1 MNDHIT
7 NEMSDDVYRIIVE
20 NLGEEIFVCNGKGE
34 ILFVNPASIEIN
46 EIDAK
51 DSIGKNV
58 KQLIDEGY
66 FSEST
71 TLQVLK
77 KKKPVS
83 IIQTLKSG
91 KKIIA
96 TGIPIFDD
104 DGNISLVISTSE
116 DVEAVNELLETLE
129 EQEQVIESLQEEL
142 SKNSEYMFVDPIS
155 IKLQN
160 TLDKISSLDF
170 PVLIMGESGTGKQ
183 IAARYIHFSS
193 GRKDK
198 KFISVNCTSTDDGFL
213 EKEIFGEEEISETG
227 EITFIKR
234 GKLDYADEGTLL
246 LNNITYM
253 PLKVQAKL
261 FEFIDTGEFVRV
273 GGNSNVNSKARIIA
287 TTGTN
292 LKEMC
297 NNGMFNKALYYS
309 LNTVPVRMPALRERS
324 KDIPSLAKTYM
335 DQCNEKYKSKK
346 ILSNNA
352 LGVLESHTWPGNLI
366 ELNQAI
372 ESAYILTDG
381 PMISGKTLYEIIY
394 DSAPED
400 NTAKVICT
408 DIIPLK
414 EAKRQVE
421 EQLVKNA
428 MEVYKTT
435 YRAAEVLEVNQS
447 TVSRIVAKLFK

>member
-1 MNDHIT
+1 
-7 NEMSDDVYRIIVE
+7 
-20 NLGEEIFVCNGKGE
+20 
-34 ILFVNPASIEIN
+34 
-46 EIDAK
+46 
-51 DSIGKNV
+51 
-58 KQLIDEGY
+58 
-66 FSEST
+66 
-71 TLQVLK
+71 
-77 KKKPVS
+77 
-83 IIQTLKSG
+83 
-91 KKIIA
+91 
-96 TGIPIFDD
+96 
-104 DGNISLVISTSE
+104 
-116 DVEAVNELLETLE
+116 
-129 EQEQVIESLQEEL
+129 
-142 SKNSEYMFVDPIS
+142 
-155 IKLQN
+155 
-160 TLDKISSLDF
+160 
-170 PVLIMGESGTGKQ
+170 
-183 IAARYIHFSS
+183 
-193 GRKDK
+193 
-198 KFISVNCTSTDDGFL
+198 
-213 EKEIFGEEEISETG
+213 
-227 EITFIKR
+227 
-234 GKLDYADEGTLL
+234 
-246 LNNITYM
+246 
-253 PLKVQAKL
+253 
-261 FEFIDTGEFVRV
+261 
-273 GGNSNVNSKARIIA
+273 
-287 TTGTN
+287 
-292 LKEMC
+292 
-297 NNGMFNKALYYS
+297 MFNKALYYS